1 MPPSSALRRFFV
13 CPSHRAFTLVE
24 LLAVIAIIAILA
36 ALLIPV
42 AGAMRKKARETRCLS
57 NLKNAG
63 MAFFNYQAEN
73 RDRFPP
79 ACERSTGSWRAF
91 DTLLGYTDATAE
103 LLHCPLDEIPRVRS
117 LRPRSY
123 AMNDPLWQRE
133 SWPGVSLNDMDN
145 PSRTIL
151 LSEWFVDGNT
161 TGSESYCD
169 LGNPGTFAHAN
180 GTAGNV
186 LWYDGHVSQL
196 SSASHDTNQQYYNF
210 R

>member
-1 MPPSSALRRFFV
+1 VTPPS
-13 CPSHRAFTLVE
+13 PSSSLSLARLPHRAFTLIE
-24 LLAVIAIIAILA
+24 LLAAILIIGILA
-36 ALLIPV
+36 AILIPV
-42 AGAMRKKARETRCLS
+42 AGAIRNKARETRCLS

-63 MAFFNYQAEN
+63 MAFYNYQAEN

-79 ACERSTGSWRAF
+79 ACKLINGKWEAF

-103 LLHCPLDEIPRVRS
+103 LLHCPLDEIPRVRD

-133 SWPGVSLNDMDN
+133 FQPGVSLSDMDN

-151 LSEWFVDGNT
+151 LSEWFVEGNT

-169 LGNPGTFAHAN
+169 LGDPGTPAHAN
-180 GTAGNV
+180 GSAHNI
-186 LWYDGHVSQL
+186 LWYDGHTSRLPKNQL
-196 SSASHDTNQQYYNF
+196 TKAHYKF
-210 R
+210 H